1 MMFALLVS
9 LALTGIPQAQAERA
23 DQKSDRAIA
32 ASLDGNWTVVS
43 LEKNGQAVAEAKS
56 MTVKAKDGT
65 FTCTAKDGKPAMSLK
80 AEFMN
85 NGHLTA
91 QATEGDNSTPVAK
104 AGVFVLTGDYL
115 ALCIHDASGTDAKSK
130 CTILLKREGSGRD
143 TGNR

>member
-1 MMFALLVS
+1 MMFAILVS
-9 LALTGIPQAQAERA
+9 LALTGVPQAQAERV

-32 ASLDGNWTVVS
+32 ASLDGSWTVLN
-43 LEKNGQAVAEAKS
+43 LEKNGQAVAEAKN

-65 FTCTAKDGKPAMSLK
+65 FTCSAKDGKPAMSLK
-80 AEFMN
+80 AEFTN
-85 NGHLTA
+85 TGHLTA
-91 QATEGDNSTPVAK
+91 QATEGENSTAVAK

-115 ALCIHDASGTDAKSK
+115 AICLHDATGTDAKTK